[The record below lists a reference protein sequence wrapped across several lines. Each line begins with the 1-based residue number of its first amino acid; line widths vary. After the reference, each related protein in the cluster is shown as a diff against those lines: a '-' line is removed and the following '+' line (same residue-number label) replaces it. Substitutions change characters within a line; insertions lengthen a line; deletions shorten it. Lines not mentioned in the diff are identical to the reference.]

1 MGQQQQ
7 EIAVAGSAAVRRLV
21 LVLLVA
27 ALMAAMLAVSTMPAS
42 ARALGH
48 GDCIKGH
55 QDALSGKALAQQCN
69 GNVPD

>member
-7 EIAVAGSAAVRRLV
+7 TLVVGSAVRRMILA
-21 LVLLVA
+21 LLVA